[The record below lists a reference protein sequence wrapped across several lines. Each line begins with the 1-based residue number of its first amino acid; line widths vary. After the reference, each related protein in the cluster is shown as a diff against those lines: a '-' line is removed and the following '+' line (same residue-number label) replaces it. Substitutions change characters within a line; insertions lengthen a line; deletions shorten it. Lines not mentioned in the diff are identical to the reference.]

1 MNGAT
6 CAKVYRNKFPHTPAS
21 VGPQLKVCGG
31 GVNDALCQQSQKLGR
46 KIAYRAEE
54 SENKLKSTYYL

>member
-1 MNGAT
+1 M
-6 CAKVYRNKFPHTPAS
+6 FPHTPAS

-46 KIAYRAEE
+46 KTAYRAEE